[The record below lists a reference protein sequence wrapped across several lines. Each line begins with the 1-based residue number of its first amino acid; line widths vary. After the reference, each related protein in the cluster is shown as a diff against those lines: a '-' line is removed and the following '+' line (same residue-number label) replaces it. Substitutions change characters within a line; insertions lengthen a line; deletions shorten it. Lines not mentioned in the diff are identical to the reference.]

1 MPCPKH
7 AIMDVRCAGKAKMNK
22 YIVCLAISRKHN
34 GRCIAGI
41 EVAQGERVGWI
52 RLVST
57 REHEE
62 VLEGECRYRD
72 GSNPRLLDVI
82 DVPLIEHRPR
92 RYQQENWTFNQ
103 DYYWERVNRMT
114 WDDLP
119 MLADPELPLWSN
131 GSSTLNGINDRIHLS
146 STQDIGNS
154 LRLIRVDRI
163 TLSVFAFGEAF
174 GNPQRRVKG
183 TFRYAGDEYRFT
195 VTDPNYERKYLALEN
210 GDYLIGESFVT
221 VSLGEP
227 HKDGYCYKLIAA
239 IMERDGG
246 PNQ

>member
-1 MPCPKH
+1 
-7 AIMDVRCAGKAKMNK
+7 MNK
-22 YIVCLAISRKHN
+22 YIVCLANSRKHN

-52 RLVST
+52 RPIS
-57 REHEE
+57 REPDGS
-62 VLEGECRYRD
+62 LKWECRYRD

-82 DVPLIEHRPR
+82 NVRLIRHRPWL
-92 RYQQENWTFNQ
+92 YQQENWTFNRH
-103 DYYWERVNRMT
+103 YPWERVNRLT

-163 TLSVFAFGEAF
+163 TLSVFAFGEDY
-174 GNPQRRVKG
+174 GNPKRRVKG
-183 TFRYAGDEYRFT
+183 AFRYAGDEYRFT
-195 VTDPNYERKYLALEN
+195 VTDPNYECKYLALEN

-239 IMERDGG
+239 IMERGGG